1 MKKIILGFTLAAFL
15 LIAAVNPAIS
25 AAPNTQQVT
34 IELSSNERTERKTLF
49 LSPSD
54 ADTVRGI
61 LDGVDEKLEKV
72 STDDEKYEVFISTV
86 NELYPYGVFGNLTQ
100 SQAKHL
106 VTCWYRARILPS
118 TTTITEN
125 RNAFCLVNGH
135 TDLTLTSHRIYSWMQ
150 IAGAAMLML
159 GIIIG
164 ISFPYSPTPGP
175 LRMLIG
181 LLLMGGGISSYI
193 LGNTLSYRTDVMPI
207 AIGDIFGIGYSFGG
221 GSPEYAQGYIHTVGL
236 LGDKNWTGQILGDLP
251 GIFPY
256 GLVVNLYQGIWGF
269 TGIKIWMNEDG
280 SEKSYLGS
288 ALLVGIQEANASSL

>member
-1 MKKIILGFTLAAFL
+1 MKKIILGFSLAALLFL
-15 LIAAVNPAIS
+15 AAVNPAIS
-25 AAPNTQQVT
+25 AQKNTQQVI
-34 IELSSNERTERKTLF
+34 IELSGNEETNQHQQI
-49 LSPSD
+49 LSLSALD
-54 ADTVRGI
+54 ANTVRGI
-61 LDGVDEKLEKV
+61 LDQIDEKLEKA
-72 STDDEKYEVFISTV
+72 STDDEKYQIFLSTV
-86 NELYPYGVFGNLTQ
+86 TALYPYGVFGNLTLL
-100 SQAKHL
+100 QAKKL
-106 VTCWYRARILPS
+106 VTYWYRPRIYP
-118 TTTITEN
+118 ITGTLSEN
-125 RNAFCLVNGH
+125 RNAFCLVSGH

-164 ISFPYSPTPGP
+164 ISLPYVPTPGP
-175 LRMLIG
+175 LRILIG
-181 LLLMGGGISSYI
+181 LLLMGGGISTCI

-207 AIGDIFGIGYSFGG
+207 AIGNIFGIGYSFGG

-256 GLVVNLYQGIWGF
+256 ELVVNLYQGIWGF

-288 ALLVGIQEANASSL
+288 ALLVGIQEAKAS